1 MLPWTTFGT
10 KRKRHK
16 FWVCCKTIGF
26 LLLKLPLNDISSWL
40 TSTMHVHICYI
51 YRSYNR
57 SDLDAMVYSNF
68 SFHIYIYIERER
80 EREHAHTKFIRIYK
94 RQDSTTKGYNIQVS
108 MTNHLCDFQNFVY
121 LGLLQFFFV
130 FWMSG
135 LLQFSNSVVAL
146 LAFVII
152 YWRDWTMV

>member
-1 MLPWTTFGT
+1 MRWF
-10 KRKRHK
+10 
-16 FWVCCKTIGF
+16 IQ
-26 LLLKLPLNDISSWL
+26 ISL
-40 TSTMHVHICYI
+40 
-51 YRSYNR
+51 
-57 SDLDAMVYSNF
+57 F
-68 SFHIYIYIERER
+68 IYIYIYRERER
-80 EREHAHTKFIRIYK
+80 EREHAHTKFIWIDK

-108 MTNHLCDFQNFVY
+108 MTNLLCDFQNFVY

-152 YWRDWTMV
+152 Y

>member
-40 TSTMHVHICYI
+40 RLLQCMCIYVIYI
-51 YRSYNR
+51 GVIISRTLMWWFIQIS
-57 SDLDAMVYSNF
+57 LF
-68 SFHIYIYIERER
+68 IYIYIYIYRERERER
-80 EREHAHTKFIRIYK
+80 EREHAHTKFIWIDK

-121 LGLLQFFFV
+121 LGLLQFFFLFFGWVV
-130 FWMSG
+130 FYSF
-135 LLQFSNSVVAL
+135 Q
-146 LAFVII
+146 
-152 YWRDWTMV
+152 TQ